1 MKHFSSVAAAV
12 ESPILLYNV
21 PGRTVTSLS
30 IESIEELSLVKNIVG
45 IKEASGDIN
54 FLQEIKKRVSENFI
68 LLSGDDGTYI
78 EFLKTGGHGVISVTS
93 HIFPKAMKRWFEL
106 VASGQSKTA
115 HLEFEKYKKLT
126 DLMFAEANP
135 IPVKATLKMMNILEQ
150 DDVRLPL
157 VELEEKWRK
166 LIQVELKN
174 LALLT

>member
-1 MKHFSSVAAAV
+1 
-12 ESPILLYNV
+12 
-21 PGRTVTSLS
+21 
-30 IESIEELSLVKNIVG
+30 
-45 IKEASGDIN
+45 
-54 FLQEIKKRVSENFI
+54 
-68 LLSGDDGTYI
+68 
-78 EFLKTGGHGVISVTS
+78 
-93 HIFPKAMKRWFEL
+93 MKRWLEL

-166 LIQVELKN
+166 LIQVELIK
-174 LALLT
+174 LSL